1 MNPYDEHTIRD
12 MRLRVLQLLRGASG
26 YDLNDAVIQS
36 SLARYGH
43 HPSIDALRTELAWL
57 AEQGCVKLEEI
68 ALGMQLAILTGRG
81 EDAARGR
88 TTIPGIKRPAP
99 HER

>member
-1 MNPYDEHTIRD
+1 MNPYDDHSIRD
-12 MRLRVLQLLRGASG
+12 MRLRVLQLLYGASG
-26 YDLNDAVIQS
+26 YDLNDAVIRS

-43 HPSIDALRTELAWL
+43 RPSAAALRTELAWL
-57 AEQGCVKLEEI
+57 AEQGCVTLEEI
-68 ALGMQLAILTGRG
+68 PAEMRLATLTERG
-81 EDAARGR
+81 EDAALGR